1 MTSTEYFAHKA
12 VSKSSLDDFAR
23 CPAYYHAAHIARTVK
38 RETTPAMQFGTLLH
52 GLVLEGRADFH
63 TKPDGMTFASKDG
76 KAWKEAHSDK
86 PILSADTAAE
96 LQAMSSAILRHPH
109 AAPLFGKGQA
119 EVAMFGTHKESGL
132 AIKGRADW
140 VGVAPFGKHRLVDIK
155 TTADASNAAFARSIA
170 AYRYHVQAA
179 MYCELAKQNGYQV
192 DDFYF
197 IAIEKGDVP
206 LINVRLLSQA
216 AIELGKVTL
225 DAQLRELKACM
236 ESDFWPDYSGADA
249 APGVIDLPV
258 WSYSDTTGC
267 ELTTIPTETMSA
279 AELDLTPGN

>member
-1 MTSTEYFAHKA
+1 MTAQEYFAHPG

-38 RETTPAMQFGTLLH
+38 RETTPAMQFGSLLH
-52 GLVLEGRADFH
+52 GLVLEGRADYH

-76 KAWKEAHSDK
+76 KAWKEAHQDK

-96 LQAMSSAILRHPH
+96 LQAMASAILRHPH

-119 EVAMFGTHKESGL
+119 ELAMFGTHKETGL

-140 VGVAPFGKHRLVDIK
+140 VGLADFGKHRLVDIK
-155 TTADASNAAFARSIA
+155 TTADASNAAFSRSIA
-170 AYRYHVQAA
+170 TYRYHVQAA

-206 LINVRLLSQA
+206 LINVRVLSQA
-216 AIELGKVTL
+216 AIELGKITL
-225 DAQLRELKACM
+225 DAQLRDLKACS
-236 ESDFWPDYSGADA
+236 ESDFWPDYSGADNG
-249 APGVIDLPV
+249 PGVIDLPP
-258 WSYSDTTGC
+258 WSYTDTTGC
-267 ELTTIPTETMSA
+267 ELTGVDEVTTESPTLE
-279 AELDLTPGN
+279 LTPGN